1 MKKEFENMLKKS
13 KICKWKIEDGKNK
26 NEFSLI
32 IGNENLKRNF
42 YRGIDEEFY
51 LTFNPFENIRFLTK
65 FENEDLS
72 EISEIISEFD
82 FMKIRALKSVLL
94 FAAYSNLKF
103 GIFNP
108 LSLEEIQNC
117 IFEGTNKINDHLM
130 KMDIEDDFNSFDLL
144 TYINFPELIFHIG
157 TKNLKEMLQHKI
169 FENYKEK
176 NELNELKEKIKNGFH
191 PVIGKGKFGFNS
203 GNEIWFT
210 IANYFN
216 YYQNEENVKK
226 STLKTNFDLEDL
238 IGTEPKIGIRF
249 EIDTKNSKFIYN
261 ILRILISQMKKCI
274 KTSTNEEMF
283 FGKPE
288 VSEKLLNDKKIKWIK
303 YNGSPKMF
311 RQEETFFQD
320 YLDQKNTSLIFK
332 SSKGDVAEA
341 ILIEKRNGYKEY
353 RLKLPDFRGYHKIFE
368 KPLPENND
376 ELYKN
381 IFNYYY
387 EKENLF
393 CLKNI
398 IECNENKILKWKND
412 NLYRIF
418 FLRDSVHDKYKEI
431 IDCIEPLSNL
441 CLKKE
446 ELIKELFYKNG
457 KLIEFEPE
465 KYSEILQDRFE
476 LEMESREKAIKDFEK
491 RYSELLKKAS
501 LEDYM
506 EYLIN
511 LSEADKVSNN
521 LGKIKFKK
529 IYGTEFDNL
538 NCDEERIFFWDELEK
553 LEQAIE
559 NKQLY
564 SKKKIKKAD
573 TTNA

>member
-32 IGNENLKRNF
+32 IGNENLTRNF

-51 LTFNPFENIRFLTK
+51 LTFNPFQNIRFLTK

-108 LSLEEIQNC
+108 LLLEEIQNC
-117 IFEGTNKINDHLM
+117 IFEGTNKINDRLM

-191 PVIGKGKFGFNS
+191 PIIGKGKFGLSS
-203 GNEIWFT
+203 GNEIWLT
-210 IANYFN
+210 IADYFN

-288 VSEKLLNDKKIKWIK
+288 VSEKLLNNKKIKWIK

-353 RLKLPDFRGYHKIFE
+353 KLKLPDFRGYHKIFE

-393 CLKNI
+393 CLENI

-412 NLYRIF
+412 NLYRIY
-418 FLRDSVHDKYKEI
+418 FLRNSTHDKYKEI
-431 IDCIEPLSNL
+431 IDCIESLSNSH
-441 CLKKE
+441 LKKE
-446 ELIKELFYKNG
+446 ELIKELFYKDR

-465 KYSEILQDRFE
+465 KYSGILQNRFE
-476 LEMESREKAIKDFEK
+476 TELENRKKAIKEFEK

-501 LEDYM
+501 LEDYV

-521 LGKIKFKK
+521 LGEIKFQK
-529 IYGTEFDNL
+529 IYDAEFDNL
-538 NCDEERIFFWDELEK
+538 NCDEKRIIFWDELEK

-564 SKKKIKKAD
+564 SKKKIKKAEKLY
-573 TTNA
+573 